1 MNFKT
6 QKYFPDSILTSGRY
20 FENLFKEKI
29 KKNVNIRILGSN
41 KFQDLNQLNFKKDN
55 ICLVLPEAILDE
67 CELLFNFTL
76 DYLKKYNNLKFIW
89 RLHPLM
95 DIKNILKKLKLT
107 EYDSNKIILSS
118 NLNEDF
124 EISKFCLYRGSTSVI
139 QSIKYSVL
147 PFYLE
152 REDDFN
158 IDPIYNLNLKNKIS
172 TVDDFHQTI
181 IKDSKNLDIKS
192 LCLKVEDY
200 FDKPNKNLIGL
211 I

>member
-1 MNFKT
+1 
-6 QKYFPDSILTSGRY
+6 
-20 FENLFKEKI
+20 
-29 KKNVNIRILGSN
+29 
-41 KFQDLNQLNFKKDN
+41 
-55 ICLVLPEAILDE
+55 
-67 CELLFNFTL
+67 
-76 DYLKKYNNLKFIW
+76 
-89 RLHPLM
+89 M